1 MHTSVCAPCEAES
14 SVSPFAKAWR
24 LEKGEMHVKISLLLD
39 QKDVP
44 RGSCS
49 EAIVTLVFVKRLL
62 CERKL
67 NGEGLWCVEMPF
79 PRGREKAFRKKRF
92 FMGIPAK
99 RCRCVWWNDWAA
111 SSEQKRGTPFSPAPC
126 VGIAWLCTPG
136 CSARAK
142 VGTQKG
148 YRKETFVELLLT
160 KEQLFL
166 SAQESS

>member
-79 PRGREKAFRKKRF
+79 PRGREKAEKSGFSWVYLLKGVDVSDEMTGQQVQSKKGGPHF
-92 FMGIPAK
+92 PQHHVLGLHGSAPLAALLGPKWAHK
-99 RCRCVWWNDWAA
+99 RATEKKPLW
-111 SSEQKRGTPFSPAPC
+111 S
-126 VGIAWLCTPG
+126 
-136 CSARAK
+136 
-142 VGTQKG
+142 
-148 YRKETFVELLLT
+148 YY
-160 KEQLFL
+160 
-166 SAQESS
+166 